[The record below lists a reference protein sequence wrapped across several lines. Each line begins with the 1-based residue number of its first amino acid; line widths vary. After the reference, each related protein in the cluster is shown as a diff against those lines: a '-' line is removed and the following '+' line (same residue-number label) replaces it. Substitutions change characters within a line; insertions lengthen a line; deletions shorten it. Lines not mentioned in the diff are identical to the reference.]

1 MMDFSS
7 LPIYF
12 YGYALELTCYVLNS
26 IPSKSV
32 SKTPYEIWTGHKP
45 GLSHLRIWGCLAYV
59 KCLKMDKLGV
69 RSDKYIFVGYPK
81 ETKRYYFYLS
91 DEQKVFVS
99 LRAVFLKKKNL
110 KKELMPLR
118 LNLMKFN
125 R

>member
-1 MMDFSS
+1 
-7 LPIYF
+7 
-12 YGYALELTCYVLNS
+12 
-26 IPSKSV
+26 
-32 SKTPYEIWTGHKP
+32 
-45 GLSHLRIWGCLAYV
+45 
-59 KCLKMDKLGV
+59 MDKLGV